1 MPKVVHILSKKVEK
15 VHLWSKSG
23 FLSWKTT
30 ENHLLGWLTLYR
42 LVWVEFYRYEKV
54 QKEVLSKSTFSD
66 AQYNKSKSIFILA
79 KKR

>member
-1 MPKVVHILSKKVEK
+1 M
-15 VHLWSKSG
+15 
-23 FLSWKTT
+23 
-30 ENHLLGWLTLYR
+30 YR

-79 KKR
+79 KKKIRIDFVILFALFLFGLQAIQYLSNAENI

>member
-15 VHLWSKSG
+15 VHLWSKIWI
-23 FLSWKTT
+23 FVMKNHRKT
-30 ENHLLGWLTLYR
+30 LIRWITLYR
-42 LVWVEFYRYEKV
+42 LVWAEFYSYGKV